1 MAIWALGRL
10 SNFGANM
17 YARSFPD
24 IAYRELIVLY
34 KEHKFGCKGTWIWM
48 SNRISPECK
57 CLVSL
62 KKDISCL

>member
-34 KEHKFGCKGTWIWM
+34 KEHKFGIREHGYGCPTEFPL
-48 SNRISPECK
+48 S
-57 CLVSL
+57 VSV
-62 KKDISCL
+62 